1 MCINVFAA
9 TLTFDRA
16 GGVEG
21 CVFPYVY
28 VSRYI
33 IIIITIIIIIYI
45 MHIPFSIQ
53 YCSKG
58 VAELIPHED
67 KCWSNVRVQ

>member
-1 MCINVFAA
+1 MSMYLGKLLFI
-9 TLTFDRA
+9 
-16 GGVEG
+16 
-21 CVFPYVY
+21 Y
-28 VSRYI
+28 
-33 IIIITIIIIIYI
+33 IYI

-67 KCWSNVRVQ
+67 KCWSNVRVQYTFVYDCICMYIIYIGNVQLKL

>member
-1 MCINVFAA
+1 
-9 TLTFDRA
+9 
-16 GGVEG
+16 
-21 CVFPYVY
+21 
-28 VSRYI
+28 
-33 IIIITIIIIIYI
+33 

-67 KCWSNVRVQ
+67 KCWSNVRVQYTFVYDCICMYIIYIGNVQLKL